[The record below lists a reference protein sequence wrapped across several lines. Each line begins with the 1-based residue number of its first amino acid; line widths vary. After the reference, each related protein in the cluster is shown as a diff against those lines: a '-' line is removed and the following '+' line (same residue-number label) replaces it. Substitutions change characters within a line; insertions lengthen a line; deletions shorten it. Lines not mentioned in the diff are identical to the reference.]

1 MISNTEPSTPTR
13 FLLVEDVEVEACVHA
28 LAMISNT
35 EPPTPT
41 RFLLVEDVEVEACVH
56 ALAGAASGEGP
67 PAPHHHVEHTE
78 GDEVWVTMGTALQ
91 PHHHV
96 SQFWHG
102 RGSQAHVGQVL
113 LHLPINKSL
122 VLKISTVQKFCKS
135 AQSRNSA
142 NLHRPESLQICM
154 VTKVCKSTQYQK
166 IC

>member
-1 MISNTEPSTPTR
+1 
-13 FLLVEDVEVEACVHA
+13 
-28 LAMISNT
+28 MISNT

-41 RFLLVEDVEVEACVH
+41 RFLLVEDVEVKACVH
-56 ALAGAASGEGP
+56 ALARATSGEGP

-78 GDEVWVTMGTALQ
+78 GDEVWVTMGRALQ

-122 VLKISTVQKFCKS
+122 VLKICTVQKFCKS
-135 AQSRNSA
+135 AQSRKSA
-142 NLHRPESLQICM
+142 NLHGHKGLQIYIVPENLLICKDQ
-154 VTKVCKSTQYQK
+154 KV
-166 IC
+166 